1 MRTNEFLSQSTEKE
15 RARASEEARAC
26 GGREGRKGKAFY
38 SFAMSSRAA
47 MRPNTMH
54 SVMLPLPWYF
64 AAQMDPNSPD
74 EYRLGMGSPST
85 SRICAFSLRR
95 GPPSVL
101 RISGMQGMA

>member
-1 MRTNEFLSQSTEKE
+1 MRTNEFLIQSTEKE

-26 GGREGRKGKAFY
+26 GGREGRKEGRKGKAFY

-64 AAQMDPNSPD
+64 ARS
-74 EYRLGMGSPST
+74 EE
-85 SRICAFSLRR
+85 RR
-95 GPPSVL
+95 VGKEC
-101 RISGMQGMA
+101 

>member
-64 AAQMDPNSPD
+64 AAQMDPNSP
-74 EYRLGMGSPST
+74 EGT
-85 SRICAFSLRR
+85 SMSAAS
-95 GPPSVL
+95 SSMV
-101 RISGMQGMA
+101 SAVSA